1 MPPVPDM
8 TDTVPAARAEQTL
21 FLLGGYTDKSVL
33 AHAPQGGEGS
43 GFYSVI
49 FDPEVAKFQ
58 RLTSS
63 EVRTNPAFIMKH
75 PELDV
80 VYMTTEVITKDGSEV
95 LVGKLDRS
103 QGSVTITDRKRVHG
117 RSTCHISWDV
127 ARTHLIA
134 VSYWDSKITTFP
146 VCGETG
152 ALGEAAEVYSDPGAA
167 YVDTHSPD
175 RWEHLAHRQRW
186 PHLHQVN
193 LCPFT
198 RRVFLVPDLGRDM
211 IQLFSIQDGRVTHL
225 GSQQLRR
232 GLGPRHLEFS
242 RAARVVYVCG
252 ELDNTVTVLR
262 YNAQHVD
269 LVTRGGY
276 SGDAGAEDQSQSLL
290 SHVQTV
296 SSVPSKLDTKS
307 TIAEMRL
314 HPSGR
319 FLYVGNRGHNSIAV
333 YKTAPD
339 TGTLTLV
346 DIQPSH
352 GAFPRH
358 FNFDASGKFLVV
370 GNHASDNVV
379 AFRIL
384 DTGRLELADTL
395 PDVPSIVWLAPVS
408 LD

>member
-1 MPPVPDM
+1 MYFQV
-8 TDTVPAARAEQTL
+8 
-21 FLLGGYTDKSVL
+21 
-33 AHAPQGGEGS
+33 HHWAP
-43 GFYSVI
+43 FYIILPNANSI
-49 FDPEVAKFQ
+49 T
-58 RLTSS
+58 RL
-63 EVRTNPAFIMKH
+63 
-75 PELDV
+75 
-80 VYMTTEVITKDGSEV
+80 
-95 LVGKLDRS
+95 RS

-276 SGDAGAEDQSQSLL
+276 SGDAGAADQSQSLL

-319 FLYVGNRGHNSIAV
+319 
-333 YKTAPD
+333 
-339 TGTLTLV
+339 
-346 DIQPSH
+346 
-352 GAFPRH
+352 
-358 FNFDASGKFLVV
+358 
-370 GNHASDNVV
+370 
-379 AFRIL
+379 
-384 DTGRLELADTL
+384 
-395 PDVPSIVWLAPVS
+395 
-408 LD
+408 

>member
-49 FDPEVAKFQ
+49 FDPEAAKFQ

-95 LVGKLDRS
+95 LVGKLDRSAIASRISHVFMRQQHLAKMQTCICRSVLYYAYFQVHHWAPFYIILPNANSITRLRS

-319 FLYVGNRGHNSIAV
+319 
-333 YKTAPD
+333 
-339 TGTLTLV
+339 
-346 DIQPSH
+346 
-352 GAFPRH
+352 
-358 FNFDASGKFLVV
+358 
-370 GNHASDNVV
+370 
-379 AFRIL
+379 
-384 DTGRLELADTL
+384 
-395 PDVPSIVWLAPVS
+395 
-408 LD
+408 